1 MYFGIGNYHKQITI
15 ANNAT
20 EALRKAQNQL
30 YNILNTS
37 PIAASVIVDEQVR
50 YANDTA
56 KRLFGVE
63 RRELSSIDVEVVY
76 NSLSDRDDLYKELSL
91 NGKVVNRELVLRKV

>member
-1 MYFGIGNYHKQITI
+1 MIVLLIVFWNRKLSKQITI

-20 EALRKAQNQL
+20 EALRKAQDQL

-37 PIAASVIVDEQVR
+37 PIAASVIVDDQVR

-56 KRLFGVE
+56 KRLFGVG
-63 RRELSSIDVEVVY
+63 RK
-76 NSLSDRDDLYKELSL
+76 NSLLSML
-91 NGKVVNRELVLRKV
+91 KLFMTLCLIVMRFTKS